1 MLNRFQSEQILAK
14 KFVKVYD
21 LYNIMC
27 HGNMLLYVY
36 IGSNRLQK
44 GFY

>member
-21 LYNIMC
+21 LYDNMC
-27 HGNMLLYVY
+27 HGKMLLYEY
-36 IGSNRLQK
+36 RLIHK
-44 GFY
+44 

>member
-21 LYNIMC
+21 LYDIPC
-27 HGNMLLYVY
+27 HGKMVIYM
-36 IGSNRLQK
+36 
-44 GFY
+44 